1 MKNLNGTQGGLMLI
15 PYNSK
20 VSPKFIENEGILDKA
35 HSPLSQIFA
44 EKYHGKAS
52 TVLSHFAGGYHRIR
66 LDDSDKIIIL
76 HYSQLS
82 LMKG

>member
-1 MKNLNGTQGGLMLI
+1 MLI
-15 PYNSK
+15 PCRSK
-20 VSPKFIENEGILDKA
+20 VSPRFIENEGVIDKA

-44 EKYHGKAS
+44 ERYHGKAG

-66 LDDSDKIIIL
+66 LDGSDKIIIL